1 MWYTLS
7 IPFLC
12 QREVGPISIDSTSF
26 PRVRSQRREGSS
38 RCVSF
43 FSEPPPLSC
52 FFSLRLSQ
60 IRNLLSLFQ
69 LRFFTLRLSQI
80 RNLLS
85 LFQLRFFTLRL
96 SQIRNLLSL
105 FQLRFFNYVSL
116 PSTFLRYVIVSL
128 SSNYV
133 RSLSLFQLTLS
144 PPSIIITKPFP
155 RLTHTVAFRIVY
167 CVWQNLNCILCLEN
181 RIKTNLFH
189 FRKRFF
195 LPSII

>member
-69 LRFFTLRLSQI
+69 LRFF
-80 RNLLS
+80 
-85 LFQLRFFTLRL
+85 
-96 SQIRNLLSL
+96 
-105 FQLRFFNYVSL
+105 NYVSL

-144 PPSIIITKPFP
+144 PLSIIITKPFS
-155 RLTHTVAFRIVY
+155 HIHCSV
-167 CVWQNLNCILCLEN
+167 QNSILCLEN
-181 RIKTNLFH
+181 RI
-189 FRKRFF
+189 
-195 LPSII
+195 

>member
-85 LFQLRFFTLRL
+85 LFQLRFF
-96 SQIRNLLSL
+96 
-105 FQLRFFNYVSL
+105 NYVSL
-116 PSTFLRYVIVSL
+116 PSAFLRYVIVSL

-144 PPSIIITKPFP
+144 PLSIIITKPFS
-155 RLTHTVAFRIVY
+155 HIHCSV
-167 CVWQNLNCILCLEN
+167 QNSILCLEN
-181 RIKTNLFH
+181 RI
-189 FRKRFF
+189 
-195 LPSII
+195 